1 METLLTE
8 IISFFGNCEE
18 IPAYAAGT
26 QLRLYFS
33 MLRVLEPLCRMV
45 RTIMDPH
52 LLQRPLSAQVGFA
65 ALLSRICA
73 MMADQDLAANERE
86 K

>member
-1 METLLTE
+1 MDTLLTE
-8 IISFFGNCEE
+8 IIDFSGTAKG
-18 IPAYAAGT
+18 IPAYEAGP

-52 LLQRPLSAQVGFA
+52 LLQRRSARKSASRLSYRGFA
-65 ALLSRICA
+65 R
-73 MMADQDLAANERE
+73 
-86 K
+86 